1 MAIEYIKREGNLEKN
16 LETLLK
22 HGQKLL
28 TYAPE
33 ATQRFI
39 KEIIS
44 SILSLSNSGNTNYK
58 YEKLIKIYLNQEK
71 LLEDLLD
78 FIILKDEENCS
89 NTIIHRYFY

>member
-1 MAIEYIKREGNLEKN
+1 MAIDYIKKEGTLEKN
-16 LETLLK
+16 LFILLK

-28 TYAPE
+28 TNSHE

-39 KEIIS
+39 KELVLNIIS
-44 SILSLSNSGNTNYK
+44 QNSLNPEINYK
-58 YEKLIKIYLNQEK
+58 YEKLIKIYINQEK

-89 NTIIHRYFY
+89 NTIIHR